1 MTQSIKILCIEDN
14 PVNWRLVQRLLTQA
28 GYSMHWA
35 EEGLKGF
42 EMALELKPDL
52 VLLDINLPG
61 LSGFEV
67 ATKFR
72 QHPDLKLTPIVALT
86 AKTLKSDRETALVA
100 GCDGFLPKPID
111 PFTFVRQVE
120 GYLGGQREH
129 IEKSREGAV
138 LRSFNVQ
145 MLEHLESQLKEVQ
158 EANSKL
164 TVAQKELEL
173 RNQSLSQLLSLGQA
187 LLGEHDSA
195 ALLIKVLDQVRVA
208 SKATQLVAYR
218 LHPSGGYWEG
228 FRWQGA
234 HFEAAPPLARTHA
247 FCSRLYFLSDT
258 GMLQGKALQNHR
270 IWEEGL
276 PLGFWS
282 PNQESCLIVLK
293 DRQAENQIWGFWSF
307 TREGSEPF
315 QPLEVELMALHASLA
330 LVSIENAELIHSL
343 QESSRALES
352 SYERMEG
359 AYQDLQSARAELS
372 RQDRRALLDDLF
384 YKITH
389 RLVMPVQTLGHQ
401 TLELDR
407 LVAARDTLGDEVC
420 HRAPQAISEMR
431 LAVSEIEGLLK
442 ALLRRVNK
450 DDPTTPEW
458 LDLHDLLAQE
468 LELLAAEGVV
478 PVGAS
483 VETEL
488 SAASHRI
495 YGVYGDFGRLLQ
507 NLIQH
512 GFGGPTPSPVVRLRS
527 WLDASHF
534 HLEVV
539 DEGGP
544 IPPSEMKAAFEPFN
558 ELHQETIIGIRNP
571 GQSLPLCKQLLA
583 AYHGEIELRNE
594 GEGTAVHLHF
604 PLH

>member
-1 MTQSIKILCIEDN
+1 MTQATKILCIEDN
-14 PVNWRLVQRLLTQA
+14 PVNWRLVQRLLAQV

-67 ATKFR
+67 AAKFR

-86 AKTLKSDRETALVA
+86 AKTQKSDRETALVA
-100 GCDGFLPKPID
+100 GCDGFIPKPID

-120 GYLGGQREH
+120 SYLGGQREH

-138 LRSFNVQ
+138 LRSFNLQ
-145 MLEHLESQLKEVQ
+145 MLEHLEAQLKEVK

-164 TVAQKELEL
+164 TVAQRELEI

-187 LLGEHDSA
+187 LLGEHDPE
-195 ALLIKVLDQVRVA
+195 ALLIQVLEQVRTA
-208 SKATQLVAYR
+208 SQAKGLVAYR

-228 FRWQGA
+228 FCWQGERFEVAPSLPRA
-234 HFEAAPPLARTHA
+234 HS
-247 FCSRLYFLSDT
+247 FCSRLYFLSET
-258 GMLQGKALQNHR
+258 GILQGLGLRNHR

-282 PNQESCLIVLK
+282 TNQETCLIVLK

-307 TREGSEPF
+307 SRDGSEPF
-315 QPLEVELMALHASLA
+315 RPLEVELMALHASLA
-330 LVSIENAELIHSL
+330 LVSIENAEMIYSL

-359 AYQDLQSARAELS
+359 AYTDLQSARAELS

-389 RLVMPVQTLGHQ
+389 RLVTPVKILGQ
-401 TLELDR
+401 QSLELDR
-407 LVAARDTLGDEVC
+407 LVSARETLGEEVC
-420 HRAPQAISEMR
+420 LRAPQPIAEIRS
-431 LAVSEIEGLLK
+431 AVVEIEGLLK

-450 DDPTTPEW
+450 DNPNTPEW

-483 VETEL
+483 VETAF
-488 SAASHRI
+488 SAFGHRI
-495 YGVYGDFGRLLQ
+495 FGVYDDFGKLLQ
-507 NLIQH
+507 NLTQH
-512 GFGGPTPSPVVRLRS
+512 GFGGPTPSSVIRFRS
-527 WLDASHF
+527 WVEGEQF
-534 HLEVV
+534 HLEMV

-544 IPPSEMKAAFEPFN
+544 IPPSELEAAFEPFN

-571 GQSLPLCKQLLA
+571 GSALPLSKQLLA
-583 AYHGEIELRNE
+583 AYHGEIDIRNE